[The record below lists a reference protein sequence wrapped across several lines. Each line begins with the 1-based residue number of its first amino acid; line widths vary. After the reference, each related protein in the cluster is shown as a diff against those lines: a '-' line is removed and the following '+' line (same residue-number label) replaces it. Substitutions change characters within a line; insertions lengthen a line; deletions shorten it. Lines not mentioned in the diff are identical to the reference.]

1 LEKLELEGL
10 TAELLEAEALDLEVG
25 WVESCQVVVDMV
37 AQAVLLR
44 QLAGNLTGL
53 VDSWIWSGGVAV
65 VVTLLILLV
74 EEAVVLSNWK
84 LQVL

>member
-1 LEKLELEGL
+1 LEGL